1 MLGSPAGG
9 CHWLGGPASHL
20 WPSIQAGLPGHRAG
34 ERGSAGAMWTVIGG
48 MWTLPDVFQYIGICV
63 HESRDNMRF
72 LLSLLFFFKH
82 AVLIH
87 HASLSSSWF
96 SLLSLLSMPLP
107 QEQSSGFLVADGIP
121 QCGHVTVHLAVLSW
135 QELKLLPP

>member
-9 CHWLGGPASHL
+9 RHWLSGPASHL
-20 WPSIQAGLPGHRAG
+20 WPSIQAGLLGHRAG
-34 ERGSAGAMWTVIGG
+34 ERGSAGAMRTVIGG

-72 LLSLLFFFKH
+72 LLSLLFFFFKH
-82 AVLIH
+82 AVLAVLIH
-87 HASLSSSWF
+87 HASLSSLWF

-107 QEQSSGFLVADGIP
+107 QEQPSGFLVADGIP
-121 QCGHVTVHLAVLSW
+121 
-135 QELKLLPP
+135 